1 MLRIIGA
8 IVAGTV
14 SAFAVIWLI
23 EAVGHIAFPLPEDLD
38 LRDPELVAQALPS
51 IPLPAKLIVVFAWFA
66 GALSGGFVAGRIA
79 GGRWTPW
86 LVAALVACGG
96 IMTILMI
103 PHPVW
108 MQIAA
113 IVAPLLGGLAA
124 SHLAGVSHEEAGDAR
139 P

>member
-23 EAVGHIAFPLPEDLD
+23 EALGHVAFPLPEDLD
-38 LRDPELVAQALPS
+38 LRDPELAAQALPS

-79 GGRWTPW
+79 GGWWTPW

-113 IVAPLLGGLAA
+113 VAAPLLGGLVA
-124 SHLAGVSHEEAGDAR
+124 SHRAGAARRGGGDAR
-139 P
+139 L